1 MTGRQNLPHNP
12 PQSPLQ
18 GGRQGGQW
26 GRGGPGEA
34 RLRKAIHRHLSP
46 RAGGIKGGPARRDAP
61 QPYDDD
67 WGWWI
72 EQRLTRLESGQKWL
86 IGLAISTLV
95 ATILKNLV
103 PI

>member
-1 MTGRQNLPHNP
+1 MSADRYDRPDRHD
-12 PQSPLQ
+12 
-18 GGRQGGQW
+18 
-26 GRGGPGEA
+26 RGED
-34 RLRKAIHRHLSP
+34 RLRKAIHRRLSP
-46 RAGGIKGGPARRDAP
+46 RRGGIQGGPARRDAP